1 MPRRA
6 SARPFARGTLAA
18 LATVAALAAALA
30 AAATAGAQDAAVDRA
45 ARALRSAPVYQD
57 SGAERALGPQDLTE
71 LRRRVAAA
79 NQPIYVAILPRSA
92 GAPDGVVV
100 DVARAAGRRGTY
112 AVVVGNTFRVVSNA
126 EPQSTAAAESRAALD
141 AHRDEGVA
149 AVLEDFVQRTAQPG
163 VQDGGGGGGGGGG
176 ADGGGGGVPWLLILL
191 LGGGAFFALRTFG
204 RGRRRRAE
212 EDAAFAD
219 VRRTAED
226 DIAAIADDITDLDDD
241 VEAAG
246 APPRAKEAYLRAL
259 DHYQRADGA
268 LKRAG
273 TVPELRAV
281 AESAAD
287 GRYEM
292 AVARALLEG
301 RTPPERR
308 PPCFFDPRHGPSVQD
323 VEYAPPGG
331 QPREVPVCQACAVRL
346 AEGEEPE
353 ARMERLGGRAVP
365 YWAAP
370 MGGYYGGAF
379 GGFGAGLLGGLLVGS
394 MFDDVAYGAG
404 DWGGDGGGFGG
415 GDFGGGD
422 FGGGGGD
429 F

>member
-1 MPRRA
+1 
-6 SARPFARGTLAA
+6 
-18 LATVAALAAALA
+18 V
-30 AAATAGAQDAAVDRA
+30 
-45 ARALRSAPVYQD
+45 
-57 SGAERALGPQDLTE
+57 
-71 LRRRVAAA
+71 
-79 NQPIYVAILPRSA
+79 
-92 GAPDGVVV
+92 
-100 DVARAAGRRGTY
+100 
-112 AVVVGNTFRVVSNA
+112 
-126 EPQSTAAAESRAALD
+126 
-141 AHRDEGVA
+141 
-149 AVLEDFVQRTAQPG
+149 
-163 VQDGGGGGGGGGG
+163 
-176 ADGGGGGVPWLLILL
+176 
-191 LGGGAFFALRTFG
+191 RTFS
-204 RGRRRRAE
+204 RRRRARAE
-212 EDAAFAD
+212 ADAQFAD
-219 VRRTAED
+219 VKRTAEE
-226 DIAAIADDITDLDDD
+226 DIAAIANDITDLDDD

-308 PPCFFDPRHGPSVQD
+308 APCFFDPRHGPSVQD
-323 VEYAPPGG
+323 AEYAPPGG

-404 DWGGDGGGFGG
+404 DWGAGDWGGDGGGFGG

-422 FGGGGGD
+422 FGGGDFGGGGGD

>member
-1 MPRRA
+1 MR
-6 SARPFARGTLAA
+6 SA
-18 LATVAALAAALA
+18 LAVLLGAVVLL
-30 AAATAGAQDAAVDRA
+30 ATAAPAVADPVGDA
-45 ARALRSAPVYQD
+45 ARALRSDPVYQD
-57 SGAERALGPQDLTE
+57 PSAERAVSRSDLNA
-71 LRRRVAAA
+71 LRREIDGTGK
-79 NQPIYVAILPRSA
+79 PIFIAILPASA

-100 DVARAAGRRGTY
+100 DVGRGTGRAGTYGVVTGNSFRAASSIERPG
-112 AVVVGNTFRVVSNA
+112 
-126 EPQSTAAAESRAALD
+126 TAAAESRAAFL
-141 AHRDEGVA
+141 AHRDEGVT
-149 AVLEDFVQRTAQPG
+149 AVLEDFVRRTAQPG
-163 VQDGGGGGGGGGG
+163 VQGPSGDGGGGDGSGGGGFPLV
-176 ADGGGGGVPWLLILL
+176 AILL
-191 LGGGAFFALRTFG
+191 LGGGALLAVRAVS

-212 EDAAFAD
+212 AGAQFAD
-219 VRRTAED
+219 VKRTAEQD
-226 DIAAIADDITDLDDD
+226 VAAIADDITELDDD

-259 DHYQRADGA
+259 DHYQRADGE
-268 LKRAG
+268 LNRAR
-273 TVPELRAV
+273 TVPELRTV
-281 AESAAD
+281 AETAAD

-331 QPREVPVCQACAVRL
+331 RPRDVPVCRACAVRL
-346 AEGEEPE
+346 ADGEEPD
-353 ARMERLGGRAVP
+353 ARTEVLGGRAVP

-404 DWGGDGGGFGG
+404 DWGGDPGGGFGGGGFGGGDFGG